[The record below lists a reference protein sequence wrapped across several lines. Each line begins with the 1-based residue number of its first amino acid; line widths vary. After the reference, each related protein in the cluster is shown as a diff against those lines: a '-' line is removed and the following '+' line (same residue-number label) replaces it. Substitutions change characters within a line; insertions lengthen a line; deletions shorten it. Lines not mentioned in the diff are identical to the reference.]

1 MCNTEG
7 VYVNSNV
14 KFISSIS
21 TEGEFET
28 LIKRYAEEL
37 FKGNAYLVGGPYDN
51 GKDLVIKRNEREI
64 RQAAQITIQEKKLEE
79 KLEADLLK
87 VEKLVDNNNYPP
99 VLHFFWSHPISEYT
113 LDKLRTRAMTNHL
126 ISLEF
131 YDAKRIAQDLTD
143 HYPHLLNYLIKG
155 IHKIHIQND
164 EPINFQQRAFY
175 EYLLLSKDS
184 TNLKNAIIDASIL
197 SHLNEGGKTIEEL
210 LGLLQGVNLKIGS
223 LKGKL
228 LTLTRNGKI
237 IHQDG
242 IYTLSNEEV
251 SKLENIKLRDSTR
264 KQELIKTISEKLAK
278 HTDKDLASE
287 VVKLIITAYEESI
300 SIQITESKF
309 EPPKLKIFQAT
320 INNLKILINERC
332 GLDREQS
339 EALAGELLEI
349 AGENEY
355 LSEHCSAKLCVN
367 FLSDSKLEKYIE
379 DKSFY
384 IYLDAP
390 VLIPYLITIMLKDIS
405 LFDKSIRNI
414 NLLRENINLI
424 KNKRLRVS
432 NEHFEETARHFSQAE
447 KLSQFV
453 TDELVDQLGESKN
466 VYFNVYMKWKKK
478 RDDKTNFEDFTNA
491 FLGLEREDVNPSDK
505 FTAYA
510 SCIFELLTA
519 ANFDVI
525 DNKDLVSYDFLERTR
540 RKFIRESTTFR
551 HPRAIDNDIYCA
563 YTLGDEKLHL
573 DSRGYFSTPMLITL
587 DTSQYLL
594 RNIIRKENK
603 YAEWL
608 IYTPQRAIERLSLV
622 GLKISSESLK
632 DGVLATISEEYFFKE
647 NSMSLLD
654 TLSIIID
661 DNNNSEGDVIK
672 FVTSLRRKVNEE
684 ALDFSEIDVGH
695 YNNISYVLLFIHRE
709 FKDEF
714 KNIIK
719 LFSDAS
725 YQDTLTKL
733 LLSSIKGEFDEKQ
746 RDLLRK
752 EMQEILLSYK

>member
-1 MCNTEG
+1 M
-7 VYVNSNV
+7 NSNV

-51 GKDLVIKRNEREI
+51 GKDLVIKRNEREV
-64 RQAAQITIQEKKLEE
+64 RQAAQITIQEKKIEE

-87 VEKLVDNNNYPP
+87 VEKLVDKDNYPP
-99 VLHFFWSHPISEYT
+99 ILHFFWSHPISEYT
-113 LDKLRTRAMTNHL
+113 LDKLRTGAMTNHF

-143 HYPHLLNYLIKG
+143 HYPHLLNYLIKD
-155 IHKIHIQND
+155 IHKIDIQND

-197 SHLNEGGKTIEEL
+197 SHLNEGGKTVEEL

-228 LTLTRNGKI
+228 QTLTRKGKVI
-237 IHQDG
+237 NQDG
-242 IYTLSNEEV
+242 IYTLSQEEI

-264 KQELIKTISEKLAK
+264 KQDLIKTISDKLAK
-278 HTDKDLASE
+278 HTDQDLASE

-309 EPPKLKIFQAT
+309 ESPKLKIFQAT

-332 GLDREQS
+332 GLDREKS
-339 EALAGELLEI
+339 EALASELLEI

-390 VLIPYLITIMLKDIS
+390 VLIPYLITIMFKDIS

-414 NLLRENINLI
+414 NLLRENINSI

-432 NEHFEETARHFSQAE
+432 NEHFEETATHFSQAE

-453 TDELVDQLGESKN
+453 TDELVEQLGESKN

-478 RDDKTNFEDFTNA
+478 RDDKTNFEDFTSA
-491 FLGLEREDVNPSDK
+491 FLGLEKEDVNLNDK
-505 FTAYA
+505 FTAYS

-525 DNKDLVSYDFLERTR
+525 DNKDLVPYDFLERTR
-540 RKFIRESTTFR
+540 RKFIRESTSFR
-551 HPRAIDNDIYCA
+551 HPRAVENDIYCA
-563 YTLGDEKLHL
+563 HTLGDEKLHL

-594 RNIIRKENK
+594 RNIIRRENK
-603 YAEWL
+603 FAEWL

-622 GLKISSESLK
+622 GLKVSSESLK

-654 TLSIIID
+654 TLSVIID

-684 ALDFSEIDVGH
+684 ALDYSEIDVGH

-709 FKDEF
+709 FRDEF
-714 KNIIK
+714 TKIIK

-733 LLSSIKGEFDEKQ
+733 LMSSIKGEFDEKQ
-746 RDLLRK
+746 RDRLRE
-752 EMQEILLSYK
+752 EMQAILLSYK

>member
-1 MCNTEG
+1 M
-7 VYVNSNV
+7 NSNV
-14 KFISSIS
+14 KFISSIA

-28 LIKRYAEEL
+28 LIKKYTEGL
-37 FKGNAYLVGGPYDN
+37 FQGNAYLVGGPYDN
-51 GKDLVIKRNEREI
+51 GKDLVIKRNAREV
-64 RQAAQITIQEKKLEE
+64 RQAVQITIQEKKLEE

-87 VEKLVDNNNYPP
+87 VEKLVDNHNYPP
-99 VLHFFWSHPISEYT
+99 VLYFFWSHPISEYT
-113 LDKLRTRAMTNHL
+113 LDKLRTNAMANHL
-126 ISLEF
+126 ITLEF

-143 HYPHLLNYLIKG
+143 RYPHILNYLIKV
-155 IHKIHIQND
+155 IHKFDIQND

-184 TNLKNAIIDASIL
+184 TNLKNAIIDANIL

-210 LGLLQGVNLKIGS
+210 LSLLQGVNLRIGS

-228 LTLTRNGKI
+228 QTLTRSGKV

-242 IYTLSNEEV
+242 VYTLSKEEI

-264 KQELIKTISEKLAK
+264 KQELIKTISDKLAK

-309 EPPKLKIFQAT
+309 ESPKLKIFKAT
-320 INNLKILINERC
+320 INNLKVLINEKC
-332 GLDREQS
+332 DLDKEES
-339 EALAGELLEI
+339 EALASELLEL

-367 FLSDSKLEKYIE
+367 FFSDSKLEKYIE

-390 VLIPYLITIMLKDIS
+390 VLIPYLITIMFKDSS
-405 LFDKSIRNI
+405 LFDKSLRNI
-414 NLLRENINLI
+414 NLLRENIKLI
-424 KNKRLRVS
+424 KNKRLKVS
-432 NEHFEETARHFSQAE
+432 TEHFEETARHFSQAE

-453 TDELVDQLGESKN
+453 TEQLVDQLGESKN

-478 RDDKTNFEDFTNA
+478 RDDKTNFEDFTSA
-491 FLGLEREDVNPSDK
+491 FLGLEKEDVNPSDK
-505 FTAYA
+505 FTAFS
-510 SCIFELLTA
+510 SCIFESLTA
-519 ANFDVI
+519 AGFEII
-525 DNKDLVSYDFLERTR
+525 DNKDLAPSAFVERTR
-540 RKFIRESTTFR
+540 RKFIRASTSFR
-551 HPRAIDNDIYCA
+551 PYRAIDNDIYCA
-563 YTLGDEKLHL
+563 YTLGQEKLHL
-573 DSRGYFSTPMLITL
+573 DSKGYFSTPMLITL

-594 RNIIRKENK
+594 RDIIRKDNK
-603 YAEWL
+603 FAEWL

-654 TLSIIID
+654 TLSILID
-661 DNNNSEGDVIK
+661 DNQNSEGDVIK

-684 ALDFSEIDVGH
+684 TLDYSEIDVVH

-714 KNIIK
+714 SKIIK
-719 LFSDAS
+719 IFSDTS
-725 YQDTLTKL
+725 YQDTLTRL
-733 LLSSIKGEFDEKQ
+733 FMASIKGEFDETQ
-746 RDLLRK
+746 RDILRK
-752 EMQEILLSYK
+752 EMQKILLSYK

>member
-1 MCNTEG
+1 M
-7 VYVNSNV
+7 NSNV

-51 GKDLVIKRNEREI
+51 GKDLVIKRNEREV
-64 RQAAQITIQEKKLEE
+64 RQAAQITIQEKKIEE

-87 VEKLVDNNNYPP
+87 VEKLVDKDNYPP
-99 VLHFFWSHPISEYT
+99 ILHFFWSHPISEYT
-113 LDKLRTRAMTNHL
+113 LDKLRTGAMTNHF

-143 HYPHLLNYLIKG
+143 HYPHLLNYLIKD
-155 IHKIHIQND
+155 IHKIDIQND

-197 SHLNEGGKTIEEL
+197 SHLNEGGKTVEEL
-210 LGLLQGVNLKIGS
+210 LSLLQGVNLKIGS

-228 LTLTRNGKI
+228 QTLTRNGKVI
-237 IHQDG
+237 NQDG
-242 IYTLSNEEV
+242 IYTLSQEEI

-264 KQELIKTISEKLAK
+264 KQDLIKTISVKLAK
-278 HTDKDLASE
+278 HTDQDLASE

-309 EPPKLKIFQAT
+309 ESPKLKIFQAT

-332 GLDREQS
+332 GLDREKS
-339 EALAGELLEI
+339 EALASELLEI

-390 VLIPYLITIMLKDIS
+390 VLIPYLITIMFKDIS

-414 NLLRENINLI
+414 NLLRENINSI

-453 TDELVDQLGESKN
+453 TDELVEQLGESKN
-466 VYFNVYMKWKKK
+466 V
-478 RDDKTNFEDFTNA
+478 
-491 FLGLEREDVNPSDK
+491 
-505 FTAYA
+505 
-510 SCIFELLTA
+510 
-519 ANFDVI
+519 
-525 DNKDLVSYDFLERTR
+525 
-540 RKFIRESTTFR
+540 
-551 HPRAIDNDIYCA
+551 
-563 YTLGDEKLHL
+563 
-573 DSRGYFSTPMLITL
+573 
-587 DTSQYLL
+587 
-594 RNIIRKENK
+594 
-603 YAEWL
+603 
-608 IYTPQRAIERLSLV
+608 
-622 GLKISSESLK
+622 
-632 DGVLATISEEYFFKE
+632 
-647 NSMSLLD
+647 
-654 TLSIIID
+654 
-661 DNNNSEGDVIK
+661 
-672 FVTSLRRKVNEE
+672 
-684 ALDFSEIDVGH
+684 
-695 YNNISYVLLFIHRE
+695 
-709 FKDEF
+709 
-714 KNIIK
+714 
-719 LFSDAS
+719 
-725 YQDTLTKL
+725 
-733 LLSSIKGEFDEKQ
+733 
-746 RDLLRK
+746 
-752 EMQEILLSYK
+752 

>member
-1 MCNTEG
+1 M
-7 VYVNSNV
+7 NSNV

-51 GKDLVIKRNEREI
+51 GKDLVIKRNEREV
-64 RQAAQITIQEKKLEE
+64 RQAAQITIQEKKIEE

-87 VEKLVDNNNYPP
+87 VEKLVDKDNYPP
-99 VLHFFWSHPISEYT
+99 ILHFFWSHPISEYT
-113 LDKLRTRAMTNHL
+113 LDKLRTGAMTNHF

-143 HYPHLLNYLIKG
+143 HYPHLLNYLIKD
-155 IHKIHIQND
+155 IHKIDIQND

-197 SHLNEGGKTIEEL
+197 SHLNEGGKTVEEL

-228 LTLTRNGKI
+228 QALTRNGKVI
-237 IHQDG
+237 NQDG
-242 IYTLSNEEV
+242 IYTLSQEEI

-264 KQELIKTISEKLAK
+264 KQDLINTISDKLAK
-278 HTDKDLASE
+278 HTDQDLASE

-309 EPPKLKIFQAT
+309 ESPKLKIFQAT

-332 GLDREQS
+332 GLDREKS
-339 EALAGELLEI
+339 EALASELLEI

-390 VLIPYLITIMLKDIS
+390 VLIPYLITIMFKDSS

-414 NLLRENINLI
+414 NLLRENINSI

-453 TDELVDQLGESKN
+453 TDELVEQLGESKN

-478 RDDKTNFEDFTNA
+478 RDDKTNFEDFTSA
-491 FLGLEREDVNPSDK
+491 FLGLEKEDVNPNDK
-505 FTAYA
+505 FTAYS

-525 DNKDLVSYDFLERTR
+525 DNKDLVPYDFLERTR
-540 RKFIRESTTFR
+540 RKFIRESTSFR
-551 HPRAIDNDIYCA
+551 HPRAVENDIYCA
-563 YTLGDEKLHL
+563 HTLGDEKLHL
-573 DSRGYFSTPMLITL
+573 DSRVM
-587 DTSQYLL
+587 
-594 RNIIRKENK
+594 
-603 YAEWL
+603 
-608 IYTPQRAIERLSLV
+608 
-622 GLKISSESLK
+622 
-632 DGVLATISEEYFFKE
+632 
-647 NSMSLLD
+647 
-654 TLSIIID
+654 
-661 DNNNSEGDVIK
+661 
-672 FVTSLRRKVNEE
+672 
-684 ALDFSEIDVGH
+684 
-695 YNNISYVLLFIHRE
+695 
-709 FKDEF
+709 
-714 KNIIK
+714 
-719 LFSDAS
+719 
-725 YQDTLTKL
+725 
-733 LLSSIKGEFDEKQ
+733 
-746 RDLLRK
+746 
-752 EMQEILLSYK
+752 

>member
-1 MCNTEG
+1 M
-7 VYVNSNV
+7 NSNV

-28 LIKRYAEEL
+28 LVKRYAEEL

-51 GKDLVIKRNEREI
+51 GKDLVIKRNEREV

-87 VEKLVDNNNYPP
+87 VENLVDNHNYPP
-99 VLHFFWSHPISEYT
+99 VLHFFWSHPISEYK
-113 LDKLRTRAMTNHL
+113 LDKLRTGAMTNHL

-143 HYPHLLNYLIKG
+143 HYPHLLNYLIKV
-155 IHKIHIQND
+155 IHKFDIQND

-184 TNLKNAIIDASIL
+184 TNLKNAILDANIL

-210 LGLLQGVNLKIGS
+210 LGLLQGVNLRIGS

-228 LTLTRNGKI
+228 QTLTRAGKI

-242 IYTLSNEEV
+242 VYILSKEEI
-251 SKLENIKLRDSTR
+251 SKLENIKLRDSAR
-264 KQELIKTISEKLAK
+264 KQELIKTISNKLAK

-320 INNLKILINERC
+320 INKLKVLINEKC
-332 GLDREQS
+332 DLDKGES
-339 EALAGELLEI
+339 EVLASELLAL

-367 FLSDSKLEKYIE
+367 LLGDSKLEKYIQ

-390 VLIPYLITIMLKDIS
+390 VLIPYLITIMFKDGS
-405 LFDKSIRNI
+405 LFDKSLRNI
-414 NLLRENINLI
+414 NILRENINLI
-424 KNKRLRVS
+424 RNKRLRVS

-453 TDELVDQLGESKN
+453 TEELVEQFGESKN
-466 VYFNVYMKWKKK
+466 VYFNVYMKWKNK
-478 RDDKTNFEDFTNA
+478 RSDKSNFEDFTSA
-491 FLGLEREDVNPSDK
+491 FLGLEKEEINPSNK

-519 ANFDVI
+519 ANFDII
-525 DNKDLVSYDFLERTR
+525 DNKDLVSSEFVERTR
-540 RKFIRESTTFR
+540 RKFIRESTSFR
-551 HPRAIDNDIYCA
+551 PYRAIDNDIYCA
-563 YTLGDEKLHL
+563 YTLGEEKLHL
-573 DSRGYFSTPMLITL
+573 DSKGYFSTPMLITL

-594 RNIIRKENK
+594 RNIIRRENK

-654 TLSIIID
+654 TLSVIID
-661 DNNNSEGDVIK
+661 DNNNSEGDIIK

-684 ALDFSEIDVGH
+684 ALDHSEIDVGH

-714 KNIIK
+714 RKIIK

-725 YQDTLTKL
+725 YQDALTKL
-733 LLSSIKGEFDEKQ
+733 LMISIKGEFDEKQ
-746 RDLLRK
+746 RDLLR
-752 EMQEILLSYK
+752 ENMQKILLSYK

>member
-1 MCNTEG
+1 MEG

-14 KFISSIS
+14 RFISSIS

-51 GKDLVIKRNEREI
+51 GKDLVIKRNEREV

-87 VEKLVDNNNYPP
+87 VEKLVVNDNYPP
-99 VLHFFWSHPISEYT
+99 ILHFFWSHPISEYT
-113 LDKLRTRAMTNHL
+113 LDKLRTNAMTNHL

-143 HYPHLLNYLIKG
+143 HYPHLLNYLIKD
-155 IHKIHIQND
+155 IHKIDIQND

-223 LKGKL
+223 LRGKL
-228 LTLTRNGKI
+228 QTLTRIGKI
-237 IHQDG
+237 IHQDD
-242 IYTLSNEEV
+242 IYTLSKQEI

-309 EPPKLKIFQAT
+309 ESPKLKIFEAT
-320 INNLKILINERC
+320 INNLKVLIKERC
-332 GLDREQS
+332 GLDRDKS
-339 EALAGELLEI
+339 ELLASELLEI
-349 AGENEY
+349 AGKNEY

-390 VLIPYLITIMLKDIS
+390 VLIPYLITIMFKDSS

-414 NLLRENINLI
+414 NLLREHINSI
-424 KNKRLRVS
+424 KNKRLRLS

-453 TDELVDQLGESKN
+453 TDELVAQLGESKN

-478 RDDKTNFEDFTNA
+478 RDDKTNFEDFTSA
-491 FLGLEREDVNPSDK
+491 FLGLEKEDVNPSDK
-505 FTAYA
+505 FSAYA

-525 DNKDLVSYDFLERTR
+525 DNKNLVPFEFLERTK
-540 RKFIRESTTFR
+540 RKFIREYTSFR
-551 HPRAIDNDIYCA
+551 HPRAIENDIYCA
-563 YTLGDEKLHL
+563 YTLGDDKLHL

-594 RNIIRKENK
+594 RNIIRRENK

-622 GLKISSESLK
+622 GLKVSSESLK

-647 NSMSLLD
+647 NSVSLLD
-654 TLSIIID
+654 TLSVIID

-684 ALDFSEIDVGH
+684 ALDVSEIDVGH

-714 KNIIK
+714 NKIIK

-725 YQDTLTKL
+725 YQDTLTTL
-733 LLSSIKGEFDEKQ
+733 LMSSIKGEFDEKQ
-746 RDLLRK
+746 RDRLRE
-752 EMQEILLSYK
+752 EMKAILLSYK

>member
-1 MCNTEG
+1 M
-7 VYVNSNV
+7 NSNV

-28 LIKRYAEEL
+28 LVKKYAEEL
-37 FKGNAYLVGGPYDN
+37 FKGKAYLVGGPYDN
-51 GKDLVIKRNEREI
+51 GKDLVIKRGEREV
-64 RQAAQITIQEKKLEE
+64 RQVVQITIQEKKIED

-87 VEKLVDNNNYPP
+87 VVNLVENHNYPP
-99 VLHFFWSHPISEYT
+99 VMHFFWSHPISET
-113 LDKLRTRAMTNHL
+113 KLDKLRSEAMANHF

-143 HYPHLLNYLIKG
+143 HYPQILNYLIKQ
-155 IHKIHIQND
+155 IHKIDIQND

-184 TNLKNAIIDASIL
+184 TNLKNAIIDANIL
-197 SHLNEGGKTIEEL
+197 SHLNQGGKTIEEL
-210 LGLLQGVNLKIGS
+210 LDLLQGVNLKIGS

-228 LTLTRNGKI
+228 QSLSRIGKI
-237 IHQDG
+237 SHQDG
-242 IYTLSNEEV
+242 VYTLSIEEI
-251 SKLENIKLRDSTR
+251 SKLENIKLRDSKR
-264 KQELIKTISEKLAK
+264 KQELIKTISDKLAQ
-278 HTDKDLASE
+278 HTENDFASE

-300 SIQITESKF
+300 SIQISESKF
-309 EPPKLKIFQAT
+309 EPPKLKIFKTT
-320 INNLKILINERC
+320 INNLKILINEKC
-332 GLDREQS
+332 DLSREDS
-339 EALAGELLEI
+339 EALASELLET

-355 LSEHCSAKLCVN
+355 LSEYCSAKLCVS

-390 VLIPYLITIMLKDIS
+390 VLIPYLITIMFKDIS
-405 LFDKSIRNI
+405 LFDKSVRNI
-414 NLLRENINLI
+414 NLLRENVNSI

-432 NEHFEETARHFSQAE
+432 NEHFEETARHYSQAE

-453 TDELVDQLGESKN
+453 NEELVEQLGESKN

-478 RDDKTNFEDFTNA
+478 RNNQTSFEDFTSD
-491 FLGLEREDVNPSDK
+491 FLGLDKEDVNQGDK
-505 FTAYA
+505 FTTYA

-519 ANFDVI
+519 ANFDII
-525 DNKDLVSYDFLERTR
+525 DNKDFVSSEFIERTK
-540 RKFIRESTTFR
+540 RKFIRESTSFR
-551 HPRAIDNDIYCA
+551 PYRAIENDIYCA

-587 DTSQYLL
+587 DTYQYLL
-594 RNIIRKENK
+594 RKIIRRENK

-647 NSMSLLD
+647 NSVSLID
-654 TLSIIID
+654 TLSTIID
-661 DNNNSEGDVIK
+661 DNNNNSEGDVIK

-684 ALDFSEIDVGH
+684 ALDHSEIDVVH

-709 FKDEF
+709 FRGEF
-714 KNIIK
+714 SKIIK
-719 LFSDAS
+719 LFSDVS

-733 LLSSIKGEFDEKQ
+733 LVTSIKGEFDERQ
-746 RDLLRK
+746 RDILREDIQK
-752 EMQEILLSYK
+752 ILLSYQ

>member
-1 MCNTEG
+1 MKG

-14 KFISSIS
+14 KFISSIA

-28 LIKRYAEEL
+28 LIKKYTEEL
-37 FKGNAYLVGGPYDN
+37 FQGNAYLVGGPYDN
-51 GKDLVIKRNEREI
+51 GKDLVIKRNAREV
-64 RQAAQITIQEKKLEE
+64 RQAVQITIQEKKLEE

-87 VEKLVDNNNYPP
+87 VEKLVDNHNYPP

-113 LDKLRTRAMTNHL
+113 LDKFRTNAMANHL

-143 HYPHLLNYLIKG
+143 RYPHILNYLIKV
-155 IHKIHIQND
+155 IHKFDIQND

-184 TNLKNAIIDASIL
+184 TNLKNAIIDANIL

-210 LGLLQGVNLKIGS
+210 LSLLQGVNLRIGS

-228 LTLTRNGKI
+228 QTLTRAGKV

-242 IYTLSNEEV
+242 VYTLSKEEI

-264 KQELIKTISEKLAK
+264 KQELIKTISDKLAK

-309 EPPKLKIFQAT
+309 ESPKLKIFKAT
-320 INNLKILINERC
+320 INNLKVLINEKC
-332 GLDREQS
+332 DLDKEES
-339 EALAGELLEI
+339 EALASELLEL

-367 FLSDSKLEKYIE
+367 FFSDSKLEKYIE

-390 VLIPYLITIMLKDIS
+390 VLIPYLITIMFKDSS
-405 LFDKSIRNI
+405 LFDKSLRNI

-424 KNKRLRVS
+424 KNKRLKVS
-432 NEHFEETARHFSQAE
+432 TEHFEETARHFSQAE

-453 TDELVDQLGESKN
+453 TEQLVEQLGESKN

-478 RDDKTNFEDFTNA
+478 RDDKTNFEDFTSA
-491 FLGLEREDVNPSDK
+491 FLGLEKEDVNPSDK
-505 FTAYA
+505 FTAFS
-510 SCIFELLTA
+510 SCIFESLTA
-519 ANFDVI
+519 AGFEII
-525 DNKDLVSYDFLERTR
+525 DNKDLAPSAFVERTR
-540 RKFIRESTTFR
+540 RKFIRTSTSFR
-551 HPRAIDNDIYCA
+551 PYRAIDNDIYCA
-563 YTLGDEKLHL
+563 YTLGQEKLHL
-573 DSRGYFSTPMLITL
+573 DSKGYFSTPMLITL

-594 RNIIRKENK
+594 RDIIRKDNK
-603 YAEWL
+603 FAEWL

-654 TLSIIID
+654 TLSVLID
-661 DNNNSEGDVIK
+661 DNQNSEGDVIK

-684 ALDFSEIDVGH
+684 TLDHSEIDVVH

-714 KNIIK
+714 NKIIK
-719 LFSDAS
+719 IFSDTS

-733 LLSSIKGEFDEKQ
+733 LMASIKGEFDEAQ
-746 RDLLRK
+746 RDILRK
-752 EMQEILLSYK
+752 EMQKILLSYK

>member
-1 MCNTEG
+1 MKG

-14 KFISSIS
+14 KFISSIA

-28 LIKRYAEEL
+28 LVKKYTEEL
-37 FKGNAYLVGGPYDN
+37 FHGNAYLVGGPYDN
-51 GKDLVIKRNEREI
+51 GKDLVIKRNAREV
-64 RQAAQITIQEKKLEE
+64 RQAVQITIQEKKLEE
-79 KLEADLLK
+79 KLEADLIK
-87 VEKLVDNNNYPP
+87 VEKLVDNHNYPP

-113 LDKLRTRAMTNHL
+113 LDKLRTNAMANHL

-143 HYPHLLNYLIKG
+143 RYPHILNYLIKA
-155 IHKIHIQND
+155 IHKFDIQND

-184 TNLKNAIIDASIL
+184 TNLKNAIIDANIL

-210 LGLLQGVNLKIGS
+210 LSLLQGVNLRIGS

-228 LTLTRNGKI
+228 QTLTRAGKI

-242 IYTLSNEEV
+242 IYTLSKEEI

-264 KQELIKTISEKLAK
+264 KQELIKTISDKLAK

-309 EPPKLKIFQAT
+309 ESPKLKIFKAT
-320 INNLKILINERC
+320 INNLKVLINEKC
-332 GLDREQS
+332 DLDREES
-339 EALAGELLEI
+339 EALASELLEL

-367 FLSDSKLEKYIE
+367 FFSDSKLEKYIE

-390 VLIPYLITIMLKDIS
+390 VLIPYLITIMFKDSS
-405 LFDKSIRNI
+405 LFDKSLRNI

-424 KNKRLRVS
+424 KNKRLKVS
-432 NEHFEETARHFSQAE
+432 TEHFEETARHFSQAE

-453 TDELVDQLGESKN
+453 TEKLVEQLGESKN

-478 RDDKTNFEDFTNA
+478 RDNKTNFEDFTSA
-491 FLGLEREDVNPSDK
+491 FLGLEKEDVNPSDK
-505 FTAYA
+505 FTAFS
-510 SCIFELLTA
+510 SCIFESLTA
-519 ANFDVI
+519 AGFEII
-525 DNKDLVSYDFLERTR
+525 DNKDLAPSTFVERTR
-540 RKFIRESTTFR
+540 RKFIRTSTSFR
-551 HPRAIDNDIYCA
+551 PYRAIDNDIYCA
-563 YTLGDEKLHL
+563 YTLGQEKLHL
-573 DSRGYFSTPMLITL
+573 DSKGYFSTPMLITL

-594 RNIIRKENK
+594 RDIIRKDNK
-603 YAEWL
+603 FAEWL

-654 TLSIIID
+654 TLSVLID
-661 DNNNSEGDVIK
+661 DNQNSEGDVIK

-684 ALDFSEIDVGH
+684 TLDYSEIDVVH

-714 KNIIK
+714 SKIIK
-719 LFSDAS
+719 IFSDTS
-725 YQDTLTKL
+725 YQDTLTRL
-733 LLSSIKGEFDEKQ
+733 LMASIKGEFDEAQ
-746 RDLLRK
+746 RDILRK
-752 EMQEILLSYK
+752 EMQKILLSYK

>member
-1 MCNTEG
+1 M
-7 VYVNSNV
+7 NSNI

-28 LIKRYAEEL
+28 LVKKYAEEL

-64 RQAAQITIQEKKLEE
+64 RQAAQITIQEKRIEE

-87 VEKLVDNNNYPP
+87 AVKLVDEHNYPP
-99 VLHFFWSHPISEYT
+99 ILHFFWSHPISEYT
-113 LDKLRTRAMTNHL
+113 LDKLRTASMTKHL

-143 HYPHLLNYLIKG
+143 HYPHILNYLIKE
-155 IHKIHIQND
+155 IHKIDIQND

-184 TNLKNAIIDASIL
+184 TNLKNAIIDANIL

-210 LGLLQGVNLKIGS
+210 LGLLQGVNLRIGS

-228 LTLTRNGKI
+228 QTLTRAGKTI
-237 IHQDG
+237 NQDG
-242 IYTLSNEEV
+242 VFTLSREEI

-264 KQELIKTISEKLAK
+264 KQELIKTISVKLAK
-278 HTDKDLASE
+278 HTDKDFASE

-320 INNLKILINERC
+320 INNLKILINEKC
-332 GLDREQS
+332 DLDRSES
-339 EALAGELLEI
+339 EALASELLEL

-390 VLIPYLITIMLKDIS
+390 VLIPYLITIMFKDAT

-432 NEHFEETARHFSQAE
+432 TEHFEETARHFSQAE

-453 TDELVDQLGESKN
+453 TEELVDQLGESKN

-478 RDDKTNFEDFTNA
+478 RDNKTNFEDFTSA
-491 FLGLEREDVNPSDK
+491 LLGLEKEDINPSDK

-525 DNKDLVSYDFLERTR
+525 DNKDLVPSEFVERTR
-540 RKFIRESTTFR
+540 RKFIRTSTSFR
-551 HPRAIDNDIYCA
+551 PYRAIDNDIYCA
-563 YTLGDEKLHL
+563 YSLGEERLHL
-573 DSRGYFSTPMLITL
+573 NSKGYFSTPMLITL

-594 RNIIRKENK
+594 RDIIRREKK

-647 NSMSLLD
+647 NSISLLD
-654 TLSIIID
+654 TLSVIID
-661 DNNNSEGDVIK
+661 DNHNSEGDVIK

-684 ALDFSEIDVGH
+684 ALDYSEIDVGH

-709 FKDEF
+709 FKDQF
-714 KNIIK
+714 SKIIK
-719 LFSDAS
+719 LFADANH
-725 YQDTLTKL
+725 QDILTKL
-733 LLSSIKGEFDEKQ
+733 LMANIKGEFDEKK
-746 RDLLRK
+746 RDLLREDIQK
-752 EMQEILLSYK
+752 VLMSYQ

>member
-1 MCNTEG
+1 MKG
-7 VYVNSNV
+7 IYVNSNV

-21 TEGEFET
+21 TEGEFEI
-28 LIKRYAEEL
+28 LVKKYAEEL
-37 FKGNAYLVGGPYDN
+37 FKGKAYLVGGPYDN
-51 GKDLVIKRNEREI
+51 GKDLVIKRGEREVH
-64 RQAAQITIQEKKLEE
+64 QAVQITIQEKKIED

-87 VEKLVDNNNYPP
+87 VVKLVDEHNYPP
-99 VLHFFWSHPISEYT
+99 VMHFFWSHPISET
-113 LDKLRTRAMTNHL
+113 KLDKLRSEAMANHL

-143 HYPHLLNYLIKG
+143 HYPLILNYLIKE
-155 IHKIHIQND
+155 IHKIDIQND

-184 TNLKNAIIDASIL
+184 TNLKNAIIDANIL
-197 SHLNEGGKTIEEL
+197 SHLNEGGKTLEEL
-210 LGLLQGVNLKIGS
+210 LGLLQGVNLKVGS

-228 LTLTRNGKI
+228 QILSHIGKI
-237 IHQDG
+237 NHKDG
-242 IYTLSNEEV
+242 VYTLSTEEI

-264 KQELIKTISEKLAK
+264 KQELIEIISDKLAK
-278 HTDKDLASE
+278 HTDKDFAPE
-287 VVKLIITAYEESI
+287 VVKLIVTAYEESI
-300 SIQITESKF
+300 SIQISESKF
-309 EPPKLKIFQAT
+309 ESPKLRIFQET
-320 INNLKILINERC
+320 IHNLKVLINDKCDLGIE
-332 GLDREQS
+332 DS
-339 EALAGELLEI
+339 EALAKELLEL

-355 LSEHCSAKLCVN
+355 LSEHCSAKLCVS

-384 IYLDAP
+384 IYFDAP
-390 VLIPYLITIMLKDIS
+390 VLIPYLITIMFKDNS
-405 LFDKSIRNI
+405 LFDKSIKNI
-414 NLLRENINLI
+414 NLLRENVNSI

-432 NEHFEETARHFSQAE
+432 NEHFEETARHYSQAE

-453 TDELVDQLGESKN
+453 NEELVEQLGESKN

-478 RDDKTNFEDFTNA
+478 RDEKTSFEDFTSA
-491 FLGLEREDVNPSDK
+491 FLGLEKEDVNQGDK
-505 FTAYA
+505 FTTYA
-510 SCIFELLTA
+510 RCIFELLTA
-519 ANFDVI
+519 ANFDII
-525 DNKDLVSYDFLERTR
+525 DNKDLVSSEFIERTR
-540 RKFIRESTTFR
+540 RKFIRESTSFR
-551 HPRAIDNDIYCA
+551 PYRAIDNDIYCA
-563 YTLGDEKLHL
+563 YTLGEEKLHL

-594 RNIIRKENK
+594 RNIIRREHK

-647 NSMSLLD
+647 NSVSLID

-684 ALDFSEIDVGH
+684 ALDYSEIDVVH
-695 YNNISYVLLFIHRE
+695 YNNISHVLLFIHRE
-709 FKDEF
+709 FRDEF
-714 KNIIK
+714 SKIIK
-719 LFSDAS
+719 LFSDVS
-725 YQDTLTKL
+725 YKDILTKL
-733 LLSSIKGEFDEKQ
+733 LMTSIKGEFDDKQ
-746 RDLLRK
+746 RDLLR
-752 EMQEILLSYK
+752 EDMQKILLSYH